1 MEEKIENNQVIT
13 PYLYCEQTG
22 NTIDK
27 HGFHQGFTSSIDKK
41 TTLMLLKWYNT
52 KFSYFSIFY
61 YKNMKLKKT
70 KTLIGRNMCIN

>member
-41 TTLMLLKWYNT
+41 NNIDAVEMV
-52 KFSYFSIFY
+52 
-61 YKNMKLKKT
+61 
-70 KTLIGRNMCIN
+70 